1 MKKHPVRHNFFLIT
15 EVLAVAIG
23 ALLIALPS
31 ARQRGRT
38 ASCINNVKQLSM
50 AQMIYC
56 YDNDDWY
63 PMSAD
68 RADILPAIIKIGS
81 GYIHEKTL
89 TCPNSESDEPTYAFL
104 SFNANIKMSQIQIPP
119 TLPLIICNSHDGKS
133 VVIGFADGHVETREL
148 PRKFNSYAELTDW
161 LLENCKNE
169 NPRVIRAIRKNAR
182 ELDRLNRK

>member
-23 ALLIALPS
+23 ALLIAVPS

-38 ASCINNVKQLSM
+38 ASCINNVKILSTV
-50 AQMIYC
+50 QMVYC
-56 YDNDDWY
+56 ADFDDWY

-68 RADILPAIIKIGS
+68 RADILPAMIKMGY
-81 GYIHEKTL
+81 YIHEKTL

-104 SFNANIKMSQIQIPP
+104 SFNADITMSHIQSPS
-119 TLPLIICNSHDGKS
+119 TLPLILCNCHKGKLA
-133 VVIGFADGHVETREL
+133 VIGFADGHVETREL
-148 PRKFNSYAELTDW
+148 PREFHSYAELTDW

>member
-23 ALLIALPS
+23 ALLIAVPS
-31 ARQRGRT
+31 AKQRGRT
-38 ASCINNVKQLSM
+38 VSCINNVKYLSM
-50 AQMIYC
+50 AQMMYC
-56 YDNDDWY
+56 ADFDDWY

-68 RADILPAIIKIGS
+68 RADILPAMIKM
-81 GYIHEKTL
+81 YIPEKTL

-104 SFNANIKMSQIQIPP
+104 SFNAGIKMSQIQIPS
-119 TLPLIICNSHDGKS
+119 TLPLIICNCHDGKLA
-133 VVIGFADGHVETREL
+133 VIGFADGHVEKREL